1 MKIRNTEEKSI
12 GDAVKS
18 WLKNN
23 GMEQKL
29 NEIKISNMWEE
40 LMGKTIATRTTD
52 LKITNSKLQITVN
65 SAPLKA
71 ELLLNRQK
79 IQTRMNEELGKEFI
93 KEVVIL

>member
-12 GDAVKS
+12 GDTVKS

-29 NEIKISNMWEE
+29 NEIKISNRWEE
-40 LMGKTIATRTTD
+40 LMGKAIASRTTD
-52 LKITNSKLQITVN
+52 IKITNAKLQITVN

-71 ELLLNRQK
+71 ELLLNREKIQK
-79 IQTRMNEELGKEFI
+79 IMNEELGTVFI
-93 KEVVIL
+93 KDVVIL